1 MFDTFTGLPLHIL
14 VVHFVVVLVPLALA
28 TSVVMALSRTWRQRL
43 AIPLLVLLTAA
54 FGAALLAWQS
64 GPNLKTRLNAAGET
78 ADAIARHQARGT
90 LVPWFVLAALVLV
103 LLWLLIERAQGQIHL
118 FRDLPA
124 RPADEVDLLAKGARG
139 RELPA
144 GARDAAE
151 PGEEIRVDS
160 EDTVATERRTDDLDG
175 DGVATIDEL
184 VTFARRRTIRRT
196 AMWVAVLACLA
207 ASFVVFLAG
216 DSGSRAAWEP
226 IVENSA
232 PR

>member
-14 VVHFVVVLVPLALA
+14 VVHFVVVLVPLALV

-43 AIPLLVLLTAA
+43 AVPLLVLLTAA
-54 FGAALLAWQS
+54 FGASLVAWQS
-64 GPNLKTRLNAAGET
+64 GPELKARLNAGGET

-90 LVPWFVLAALVLV
+90 LVPWFVAAALVLV

-124 RPADEVDLLAKGARG
+124 RPSDEVDLLAKGARAK
-139 RELPA
+139 EVPA
-144 GARDAAE
+144 GRRDPAG
-151 PGEEIRVDS
+151 PGEEVRADT
-160 EDTVATERRTDDLDG
+160 EDAAPAERRTDDLDG
-175 DGVATIDEL
+175 DGETTIDEL

-207 ASFVVFLAG
+207 ATFVVFLAG

-226 IVENSA
+226 IVQNSA